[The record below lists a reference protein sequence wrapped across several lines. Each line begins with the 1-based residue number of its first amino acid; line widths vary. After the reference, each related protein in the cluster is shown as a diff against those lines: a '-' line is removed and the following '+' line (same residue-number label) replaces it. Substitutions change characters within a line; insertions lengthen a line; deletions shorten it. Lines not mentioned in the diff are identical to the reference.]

1 MVATGTVS
9 AQSFVTTSDKL
20 LKTNVTSLE
29 ERSRRLLELRG
40 VSYRWNQEAFP
51 ERWFDNATHFG
62 FLAQDVEAVFP
73 EIVRVDD
80 AGWRSIQVDSFEPL
94 IVEVLRDMRRVLA
107 DLAVQNAAFVRESAF
122 LAQKISALERQDGVL
137 AQKLDDV
144 QREVDECRASVPPTG
159 PLAEELLDYLRRAP
173 DPPAS
178 GTPQARPR

>member
-40 VSYRWNQEAFP
+40 VSYQWNQEAFP

-80 AGWRSIQVDSFEPL
+80 AGWRSIQVDSIEPL
-94 IVEVLRDMRRVLA
+94 IVEALRGLQAQLRGMEERHDALARQHEAQLFVLA
-107 DLAVQNAAFVRESAF
+107 REHGALAREHSV
-122 LAQKISALERQDGVL
+122 LEGR
-137 AQKLDDV
+137 
-144 QREVDECRASVPPTG
+144 T
-159 PLAEELLDYLRRAP
+159 
-173 DPPAS
+173 S
-178 GTPQARPR
+178 GCGC

>member
-20 LKTNVTSLE
+20 LKTNVTSLD

-40 VSYRWNQEAFP
+40 VSYQWNQEAFP

-80 AGWRSIQVDSFEPL
+80 AGWRSIQVDSIEPL
-94 IVEVLRDMRRVLA
+94 IVEVLRDMRRALDA
-107 DLAVQNAAFVRESAF
+107 
-122 LAQKISALERQDGVL
+122 LAQRSADIDAQREGAARDVQAQLRALDEKYDARLRALDERHESQVRAVDERHDLRLRAVERQVE
-137 AQKLDDV
+137 AV
-144 QREVDECRASVPPTG
+144 EARARICG
-159 PLAEELLDYLRRAP
+159 C
-173 DPPAS
+173 
-178 GTPQARPR
+178 